1 MKLTVLIPCFN
12 EKKTIKR
19 LIHKVEKINI
29 KKQIIIIDD
38 GSNDGTV
45 KILKK
50 IKKKNIQIKFNKIN
64 KGKGAAIKSSL
75 NLIKGDLVLIQ
86 DADLEYNPNDYY
98 KLIKPFLNKK
108 NHVVYGSRVLN
119 KKRYSINKSIIKNF
133 RVLGNHL
140 LTIASNF
147 FNNQKLTDA
156 HTCYKLMRKKLFL
169 SLKLRENGFA
179 FCPEVTTKISNL
191 NYKIIEVP
199 ISYKGRE
206 IKDGKKIKLTD
217 AFKALNAI
225 IKYKFFL

>member
-119 KKRYSINKSIIKNF
+119 KKRYSINKGIIKNF
-133 RVLGNHL
+133 RILGNHL
-140 LTIASNF
+140 LTLASNF

>member
-140 LTIASNF
+140 LTLASNF